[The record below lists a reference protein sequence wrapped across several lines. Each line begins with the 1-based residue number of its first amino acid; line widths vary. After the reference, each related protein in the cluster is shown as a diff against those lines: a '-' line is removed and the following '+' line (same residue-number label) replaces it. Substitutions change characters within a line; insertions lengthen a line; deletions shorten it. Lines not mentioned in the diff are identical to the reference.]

1 MDDVAKA
8 RAQLAAMRQS
18 LAGLKVHQA
27 RLAAECRSARQNE
40 AQLKQQLA
48 DLLQE
53 ADQVKLKRKDIE
65 CLFYS
70 DEGWG
75 DWEEQFR
82 RQVSAAKRDIPP
94 PMSPPALQELRLAGT
109 ELRLCSRSPLML
121 WAPHFCT
128 EEECAQ
134 LIDLGF
140 KTCKRH
146 NSEAQQM
153 QRPAVGTQEE
163 LRGVATASLEV
174 EDLPPEHRRLMAEMQ
189 RRVAELTGVP
199 VHQHEINPF
208 LKFDQPAGQDL
219 QGDDLS
225 IGLHMD
231 VNGGFPFCVCS
242 VIIYLNDVEQG
253 GRTVF
258 PCTDLRCRELG
269 CQLARA
275 GHTHTSHSSASGE
288 AADLVRLAGEEGLRI
303 SPRAGAALWF
313 FSLGDAGEVDG
324 SSWHGGAAVGG
335 HLGKWTLQIFKE
347 VPLPQRTDL
356 GAFCAALRRRAAGLA
371 TADLTSLD

>member
-1 MDDVAKA
+1 MPLLFGRRLGRLGGAVPAASERRETGHPADVAA
-8 RAQLAAMRQS
+8 CVAGAAPRRH
-18 LAGLKVHQA
+18 G
-27 RLAAECRSARQNE
+27 AAPLQP
-40 AQLKQQLA
+40 QPA
-48 DLLQE
+48 DAVGPPLLH
-53 ADQVKLKRKDIE
+53 
-65 CLFYS
+65 
-70 DEGWG
+70 GG
-75 DWEEQFR
+75 
-82 RQVSAAKRDIPP
+82 
-94 PMSPPALQELRLAGT
+94 G
-109 ELRLCSRSPLML
+109 
-121 WAPHFCT
+121 
-128 EEECAQ
+128 ECAQ

-199 VHQHEINPF
+199 VHQHEEINPF

-275 GHTHTSHSSASGE
+275 GHTHTSHSSASGK